1 MPTAPDEDEDD
12 REVML
17 NRNEFQ
23 SRLNEFRERVRL
35 EPEDSSITEVM
46 NWYTSIN
53 RGLLH
58 HLNEQIKETDS
69 SGVWRCVSPIPFHV
83 TWQHLPEILHSCS
96 YLVGFKNLLKSI
108 ECQNIATSFGIR
120 YYGRGPLT
128 AENFVSYV
136 RYEFMARELINST
149 LNYAPML
156 KPMYTDI
163 TNTKKFH
170 RVKLM

>member
-17 NRNEFQ
+17 NRAEFQ

-69 SGVWRCVSPIPFHV
+69 SGVWRSVLSAFSRLFFTIP
-83 TWQHLPEILHSCS
+83 LPVPYS

-120 YYGRGPLT
+120 YYGRGSLT

-149 LNYAPML
+149 LNYAPIL
-156 KPMYTDI
+156 KAMYTNI
-163 TNTKKFH
+163 TSTKKYH